1 MPNDLKINPAFLA
14 ELAQRNDDVLNNY
27 PLKEEPYDFS
37 FIISGV
43 EYSFSY
49 NGNTWKWDYKPVKW
63 IEAMLIYNLMF
74 G

>member
-43 EYSFSY
+43 
-49 NGNTWKWDYKPVKW
+49 
-63 IEAMLIYNLMF
+63 
-74 G
+74 